1 MGFALF
7 IDDAALG
14 HRPPEGHPE
23 RPARFEAAKRRLDED
38 DFKGLLRVAPRQ
50 ATRAELERAHPADFV
65 DYVLGAER
73 DDAIVM
79 LDSDT
84 AVGPGSTHAA
94 LIAAGAGVSAVDLAM
109 SGARPRAFCLVR
121 PPGHHAEPAR
131 AMGFCLF
138 NSIAVA
144 ALHAQAAHGLE
155 RVAVLDF
162 DVHHGNGTQAIFWDR
177 PSVLF
182 ASSHQ
187 MPLYPGTGAPSETG
201 AGNIFNAPLRPGDGG
216 PALRRAWEGKLL
228 PAVDAFRPELILV
241 SAGFDAH
248 RRDPLAQ
255 IEAEAED
262 FGWVTG
268 RIVELAAT
276 HADGRIVAM
285 LEGGY
290 DLQGLSE
297 SVAAHVAALTAGL

>member
-1 MGFALF
+1 MSIALF
-7 IDDAALG
+7 MDDAALD
-14 HRPPEGHPE
+14 HRTPQGHPE
-23 RPARFEAAKRRLDED
+23 RPARYEAAKARLAEPDFAGLPRRAPTP
-38 DFKGLLRVAPRQ
+38 APRD
-50 ATRAELERAHPADFV
+50 ALERAHSKDFV
-65 DYVLGAER
+65 DHVLGAER
-73 DDAIVM
+73 PDVIVM
-79 LDSDT
+79 LDGDT
-84 AVGPGSTHAA
+84 AVGPGSTMAA
-94 LIAAGAGVSAVDLAM
+94 LKAAGAGLDAVDAVM
-109 SGARPRAFCLVR
+109 GGEIARAFCVVR
-121 PPGHHAEPAR
+121 PPGHHAERDR

-144 ALHAQAAHGLE
+144 ALHAQAAQGLD

-162 DVHHGNGTQAIFWDR
+162 DVHHGNGSQAIFWER

-187 MPLYPGTGAPSETG
+187 MPLFPGTGAVGETG
-201 AGNIFNAPLRPGDGG
+201 AGNIWNAPLAPGDDG
-216 PALRRAWEGKLL
+216 PALRKAWEDRLL
-228 PAVDAFRPELILV
+228 PAVDAFAPELILI

-262 FGWVTG
+262 FGWVTD
-268 RIVELAAT
+268 RIAEIAAA

-290 DLQGLSE
+290 DLRGLSD
-297 SVAAHVAALTAGL
+297 SLAAHVAALTKGL